1 MFGKNEKKES
11 PAPANPRMRSSIY
24 GMAALYLLYLY
35 YKEIALY
42 RRGEIEAPVLPKL
55 ILATIVLLG
64 GGILLASL
72 SWKMYKLG
80 KEMQEE
86 ALKEL
91 EAEENESAGKDG
103 EDEDYDSGEDE
114 DYDDEEEEDEDDD
127 SEE

>member
-64 GGILLASL
+64 GGALLGVL
-72 SWKMYKLG
+72 SWKLYKQG
-80 KEMQEE
+80 KAMEAE

-91 EAEENESAGKDG
+91 EAEENETADDEDG
-103 EDEDYDSGEDE
+103 EDFD
-114 DYDDEEEEDEDDD
+114 EEEDEY
-127 SEE
+127 EEDEADEDYEEDED